1 MTLRKWKKAYEE
13 DPDRT
18 IPTKKTNLGSSRPIS
33 QFGEDHKRHLINF
46 FDEDASATIQDAVDD
61 LTSSFAGLE
70 IKKSRVAEFMK
81 EECNPSIKVVT
92 RHPAARNR
100 EENLQARADWVNQ
113 WTQNGM
119 DYLKNCIFIDES
131 GFDVNMRRSRGWS
144 AQGTRA
150 IVVTPSTKGTSHTV
164 IGAISAI
171 GVVNLSLRKA
181 GNTKKR
187 RVVGATK
194 RKAHEDR
201 LSVDLRGPVHTGNF
215 LCLYDRYKC

>member
-1 MTLRKWKKAYEE
+1 MEEVTAKKERSRQHNVYALEDRKRYFYYLKKKLMKPREAAQAANVNYDTARKWKKAYEE

-33 QFGEDHKRHLINF
+33 QLGEDHKRHLINF

-81 EECNPSIKVVT
+81 EECNLSIKVVT
-92 RHPAARNR
+92 RHPAARNK

-144 AQGTRA
+144 AQGTR
-150 IVVTPSTKGTSHTV
+150 
-164 IGAISAI
+164 
-171 GVVNLSLRKA
+171 
-181 GNTKKR
+181 
-187 RVVGATK
+187 
-194 RKAHEDR
+194 
-201 LSVDLRGPVHTGNF
+201 
-215 LCLYDRYKC
+215 